1 MPPLT
6 FWQAISIR
14 RYISGSMNRRF
25 LAKLLG
31 VILLILLISIEVGP
45 LLGHSV
51 YAEITPLNH
60 TSPGVDEPCRQIS
73 FSPDNNPLGLCPGPY
88 PQGGNCV
95 WWGWEMWHL
104 LGYDL
109 PRNWGNAADWIADAE
124 RTGLPMG
131 TTPRVGSIAV
141 FPVGDGV
148 WAFTSVGHV
157 AFVTSVSGDGSTFNV
172 TYQNYGD
179 PTPMHVG
186 TGYPVSV
193 INQPRYQHNNLR
205 FIYFPRPIDPRL
217 FARLPGVDGNAVAGV
232 ANANNLLAHSFSS
245 SSSSGGSST
254 NTSSTNTSSTSVQNQ
269 LTLGLFPSSTDQEFN
284 ADFAGNGLS
293 DLLLYNRVKGT
304 LSVLSFT
311 NQLRRLEKEHLP
323 TDAINDI
330 AAENNALS
338 PQLTSLS
345 DATTPANGWGQSLD
359 IHIGDFAGT
368 GRSDILLYDRV
379 AGTLQLISLTPQL
392 AIQKHV
398 ILPGWG
404 TGWELYVARLDGHRS
419 TVFMYN
425 RLVNSVPIM
434 PTTPTPS
441 ATAVVANPQNP
452 ISGTTPVSTPPPAS
466 TSGPSPTS
474 TPSPKPSATPSP
486 TPKLTCATSVATVV
500 SPGNSTTCSSPTPG
514 QKPKAAR
521 TRVTKTALILL
532 HGANQGLPID
542 NDLSSSVSSPTEQV
556 VVSNVNVVN
565 FDQNFKVLHFQQYT
579 LLDNSWEVYT
589 GSFVSRS
596 QDALFLYDRMLG
608 EARLLSFDAKLHIS
622 HYQAIHNL
630 DANWEVHSGDF
641 IGSGRSQVLLYDPS
655 SGDAQIEILKSD
667 LSLSSQKS
675 FSGWGANQALYV
687 GHFGTPTLNV
697 MLYDPQTLQST
708 FIAFDASL
716 IVKHQITMPAW
727 DNRWQVLIGAFLD
740 RSRSLAAHNCSTG
753 DDILVLNR
761 QTGQMQQFVFS
772 FGTQYRVIDNRSQGY
787 VRTGAASTPSITP
800 LFSST
805 SVNNIFARVRA
816 ACSPRSLNLRGM
828 PLLRLVGVSSRKRRI
843 VRSFAL
849 VVFQSI

>member
-31 VILLILLISIEVGP
+31 VILLILLISVEVGP

-60 TSPGVDEPCRQIS
+60 TSPGVDETCRQIS
-73 FSPDNNPLGLCPGPY
+73 FSPDNNPFGLCPGPY

-148 WAFTSVGHV
+148 WAFTSIGHV

-269 LTLGLFPSSTDQEFN
+269 LALGLFPSSTDQEFN

-379 AGTLQLISLTPQL
+379 TGTLQLISLTPQL
-392 AIQKHV
+392 TIQKHV

-474 TPSPKPSATPSP
+474 TPSP

-608 EARLLSFDAKLHIS
+608 EARLLSFDAKLQIS
-622 HYQAIHNL
+622 HYQTIHNL

-740 RSRSLAAHNCSTG
+740 RSRCLAAHNCSTG

-787 VRTGAASTPSITP
+787 VRTGAASTPSLTP
-800 LFSST
+800 LDASNFSLLTTLST
-805 SVNNIFARVRA
+805 TI
-816 ACSPRSLNLRGM
+816 RGEE
-828 PLLRLVGVSSRKRRI
+828 LY
-843 VRSFAL
+843 
-849 VVFQSI
+849 

>member
-60 TSPGVDEPCRQIS
+60 TSPGVDETCRQIS
-73 FSPDNNPLGLCPGPY
+73 FSPDNNPFGLCPGPY

-379 AGTLQLISLTPQL
+379 TGTLQLISLTPQL

-474 TPSPKPSATPSP
+474 TPSPTPSPTPKPSPTPSP

-500 SPGNSTTCSSPTPG
+500 SPGNSTTCPSPTPG
-514 QKPKAAR
+514 QKPKAAK

-740 RSRSLAAHNCSTG
+740 RSRCLAAHNCSTG

-787 VRTGAASTPSITP
+787 VRTGAASTPSLTP
-800 LFSST
+800 LDASNFSLLTTLST
-805 SVNNIFARVRA
+805 TI
-816 ACSPRSLNLRGM
+816 RGEE
-828 PLLRLVGVSSRKRRI
+828 LY
-843 VRSFAL
+843 
-849 VVFQSI
+849 

>member
-1 MPPLT
+1 
-6 FWQAISIR
+6 
-14 RYISGSMNRRF
+14 
-25 LAKLLG
+25 
-31 VILLILLISIEVGP
+31 
-45 LLGHSV
+45 
-51 YAEITPLNH
+51 
-60 TSPGVDEPCRQIS
+60 
-73 FSPDNNPLGLCPGPY
+73 
-88 PQGGNCV
+88 
-95 WWGWEMWHL
+95 MWHL

-124 RTGLPMG
+124 RTGLPLG

-179 PTPMHVG
+179 STPMHVG

-193 INQPRYQHNNLR
+193 INEPRYQNNNLR
-205 FIYFPRPIDPRL
+205 FIYFPKPIDPRL
-217 FARLPGVDGNAVAGV
+217 FAHLPGIDGNAVAGV
-232 ANANNLLAHSFSS
+232 ANANSLLTHSFPST
-245 SSSSGGSST
+245 SSSGGSSSG
-254 NTSSTNTSSTSVQNQ
+254 TSSSSTENQ
-269 LTLGLFPSSTDQEFN
+269 LALGLFPSSTEQEFN
-284 ADFAGNGLS
+284 ADFAGTGLS

-311 NQLRRLEKEHLP
+311 DQLRRLEKEHLP

-330 AAENNALS
+330 AAGNNALS
-338 PQLTSLS
+338 PQLTSLA

-379 AGTLQLISLTPQL
+379 TGKLQLISLTPQL
-392 AIQKHV
+392 TIQKHV

-404 TGWELYVARLDGHRS
+404 TGWELYVGRLDGHRS

-441 ATAVVANPQNP
+441 ATAVVSNPPNP
-452 ISGTTPVSTPPPAS
+452 ASGTTPT
-466 TSGPSPTS
+466 PSPTAKPS
-474 TPSPKPSATPSP
+474 PTPKPDPTPSPKPTPKPDPTPKPSPTAKPSPTPDPTAKPSPTPSPSPDPTAKPSPTPSPTPDPTAKPSPTPSPSP
-486 TPKLTCATSVATVV
+486 TPKLICATSVATVV
-500 SPGNSTTCSSPTPG
+500 PSGNSTSCPSPTPG
-514 QKPKAAR
+514 QKTQTAK

-542 NDLSSSVSSPTEQV
+542 NDLSSSVSSPTAQV

-608 EARLLSFDAKLHIS
+608 EARLVSFDTNLHVS
-622 HYQAIHNL
+622 HYQALHNL

-641 IGSGRSQVLLYDPS
+641 LGTGRSQVLLYDPS

-667 LSLSSQKS
+667 LSLSDRKI

-708 FIAFDASL
+708 FIAFDTSL
-716 IVKHQITMPAW
+716 IVKHQITVSTW

-740 RSRSLAAHNCSTG
+740 RSRCLAAHNCSTG

-772 FGTQYRVIDNRSQGY
+772 FGTQYQVIDNRSQGY
-787 VRTGAASTPSITP
+787 VRTGAASTPSLTP
-800 LFSST
+800 LDASSFSLLATLST
-805 SVNNIFARVRA
+805 TI
-816 ACSPRSLNLRGM
+816 RGEE
-828 PLLRLVGVSSRKRRI
+828 LY
-843 VRSFAL
+843 
-849 VVFQSI
+849 

>member
-14 RYISGSMNRRF
+14 RDISGSMNRRF

-31 VILLILLISIEVGP
+31 VILLILLISVEVGP

-60 TSPGVDEPCRQIS
+60 TSPGVDETCRQIS
-73 FSPDNNPLGLCPGPY
+73 FSPDNNPFGLCPGPY

-379 AGTLQLISLTPQL
+379 TGTLQLISLTPQL

-474 TPSPKPSATPSP
+474 TPSPTPKPKPSVTPSPTPKPKPSATPSPTPKPKPSATPSP

-514 QKPKAAR
+514 QKPKAAK

-622 HYQAIHNL
+622 HYQVIHNL

-667 LSLSSQKS
+667 LSLSDQKS

-740 RSRSLAAHNCSTG
+740 RSRCLAAHNCSTG

-787 VRTGAASTPSITP
+787 VRTGAASTPSLTP
-800 LFSST
+800 LDASNFSLLTTLST
-805 SVNNIFARVRA
+805 TI
-816 ACSPRSLNLRGM
+816 RGEE
-828 PLLRLVGVSSRKRRI
+828 LY
-843 VRSFAL
+843 
-849 VVFQSI
+849 

>member
-1 MPPLT
+1 M
-6 FWQAISIR
+6 
-14 RYISGSMNRRF
+14 
-25 LAKLLG
+25 
-31 VILLILLISIEVGP
+31 
-45 LLGHSV
+45 
-51 YAEITPLNH
+51 
-60 TSPGVDEPCRQIS
+60 
-73 FSPDNNPLGLCPGPY
+73 
-88 PQGGNCV
+88 
-95 WWGWEMWHL
+95 
-104 LGYDL
+104 
-109 PRNWGNAADWIADAE
+109 
-124 RTGLPMG
+124 
-131 TTPRVGSIAV
+131 
-141 FPVGDGV
+141 
-148 WAFTSVGHV
+148 
-157 AFVTSVSGDGSTFNV
+157 
-172 TYQNYGD
+172 
-179 PTPMHVG
+179 
-186 TGYPVSV
+186 
-193 INQPRYQHNNLR
+193 
-205 FIYFPRPIDPRL
+205 
-217 FARLPGVDGNAVAGV
+217 
-232 ANANNLLAHSFSS
+232 
-245 SSSSGGSST
+245 
-254 NTSSTNTSSTSVQNQ
+254 
-269 LTLGLFPSSTDQEFN
+269 
-284 ADFAGNGLS
+284 
-293 DLLLYNRVKGT
+293 
-304 LSVLSFT
+304 
-311 NQLRRLEKEHLP
+311 
-323 TDAINDI
+323 
-330 AAENNALS
+330 
-338 PQLTSLS
+338 
-345 DATTPANGWGQSLD
+345 
-359 IHIGDFAGT
+359 
-368 GRSDILLYDRV
+368 
-379 AGTLQLISLTPQL
+379 QLISLTPQL

-425 RLVNSVPIM
+425 RLVNSVPII
-434 PTTPTPS
+434 PATPTPI
-441 ATAVVANPQNP
+441 ATAVAANPQNP
-452 ISGTTPVSTPPPAS
+452 ISGTTPISTPPPAS

-474 TPSPKPSATPSP
+474 TPSPTPSPTPTPKPSPTPSPTPKPSVTPSPTPKPKPSPTPSP

-500 SPGNSTTCSSPTPG
+500 SPGNSTTCPSPTPG
-514 QKPKAAR
+514 QKPKAAK
-521 TRVTKTALILL
+521 TRVTETALILL

-667 LSLSSQKS
+667 LSLSDQKS

-716 IVKHQITMPAW
+716 RVKHQITMPAW

-740 RSRSLAAHNCSTG
+740 RSRCLAAHNCSTG

-787 VRTGAASTPSITP
+787 VRTGAASTPSLTP
-800 LFSST
+800 LDASNFSLLTTLST
-805 SVNNIFARVRA
+805 TI
-816 ACSPRSLNLRGM
+816 RGEE
-828 PLLRLVGVSSRKRRI
+828 LY
-843 VRSFAL
+843 
-849 VVFQSI
+849 

>member
-14 RYISGSMNRRF
+14 RDISGSMNRRF

-31 VILLILLISIEVGP
+31 VILLILLISVEVGP

-60 TSPGVDEPCRQIS
+60 TSPGVDETCRQIS
-73 FSPDNNPLGLCPGPY
+73 FSPDNNPFGLCPGPY

-193 INQPRYQHNNLR
+193 INQPRYQNNNLR

-245 SSSSGGSST
+245 SSSSGGSAT
-254 NTSSTNTSSTSVQNQ
+254 NTSSTTTSSTSVQNQ
-269 LTLGLFPSSTDQEFN
+269 LALGLFPSSTDQEFN

-293 DLLLYNRVKGT
+293 DLLLYNRIKGT

-311 NQLRRLEKEHLP
+311 DQLRRLEKEHLP

-379 AGTLQLISLTPQL
+379 TGTLQLISLTPQL
-392 AIQKHV
+392 TIQKHV

-441 ATAVVANPQNP
+441 ATAVAVNPQNP

-466 TSGPSPTS
+466 TSVPSPTS
-474 TPSPKPSATPSP
+474 TPSPTPSPTPKPKPKPSPTPSP

-500 SPGNSTTCSSPTPG
+500 SPGNSTTCPSPTPG
-514 QKPKAAR
+514 QKTKAAK

-740 RSRSLAAHNCSTG
+740 RSRCLAAHNCSTG

-787 VRTGAASTPSITP
+787 VRTGAASTPSLTP
-800 LFSST
+800 LDASNFSLLTTLST
-805 SVNNIFARVRA
+805 TI
-816 ACSPRSLNLRGM
+816 RGEE
-828 PLLRLVGVSSRKRRI
+828 LY
-843 VRSFAL
+843 
-849 VVFQSI
+849 